1 MELSSS
7 PFCNQHFHA
16 AQDLSNF
23 MPMAEFLEWDHSIW
37 PLYSTA
43 VLSCGNACCPISP
56 QWKCQEICNLAPYS
70 VGSWLKWHSWA
81 PGGCFRKPRSLPN
94 ARNTINANLEFLSS
108 YIRKM
113 KASPSWRFR
122 SLSPSCSFGRYHQIS
137 LRKISV
143 NIRVIPVNIRVI
155 SPDITMSTHG
165 YNLENANHIHLSMD
179 FVYVSMLVDI
189 SSNIR
194 SISVNIRVI
203 SLSGW
208 YQDGQARLE
217 ARCEYFSPFLFSFYT
232 L

>member
-1 MELSSS
+1 MTQLSSRWLFSKTKIFAKS
-7 PFCNQHFHA
+7 PKHDKCKPWIFVK
-16 AQDLSNF
+16 
-23 MPMAEFLEWDHSIW
+23 
-37 PLYSTA
+37 LYTQ
-43 VLSCGNACCPISP
+43 NETSP
-56 QWKCQEICNLAPYS
+56 N
-70 VGSWLKWHSWA
+70 
-81 PGGCFRKPRSLPN
+81 
-94 ARNTINANLEFLSS
+94 
-108 YIRKM
+108 
-113 KASPSWRFR
+113 WRFR

-194 SISVNIRVI
+194 STSVNIRVI